1 MSRTEKHTPYEKDFE
16 SDQFQQST
24 RGDLQ
29 RKGVPRE
36 HAPTSATERPA
47 PRFDYENFSDDELAD
62 RAEQLGIEGRDDM
75 ISEQL
80 IEAIRK
86 KEDPQRVDATRQAD
100 RAAQNNRRG

>member
-1 MSRTEKHTPYEKDFE
+1 M
-16 SDQFQQST
+16 
-24 RGDLQ
+24 
-29 RKGVPRE
+29 PRE

-100 RAAQNNRRG
+100 RAAQDKRRG